1 MVISDAREAVRDKA
15 VNLDMLCCCDE
26 VKDLC
31 GDCASDAN
39 VVFFV
44 VDLVVVDNCDR
55 VEFFSDISNVGCE
68 GVDFV
73 RGTVVYNVT

>member
-15 VNLDMLCCCDE
+15 VYLDMLCCCDE

-31 GDCASDAN
+31 GDCTSDAN

-44 VDLVVVDNCDR
+44 VDRVVVDNCDR
-55 VEFFSDISNVGCE
+55 V
-68 GVDFV
+68 
-73 RGTVVYNVT
+73 